1 MRQHPKFTSEP
12 CDDNDGV
19 NYGAYIY
26 MRVIKFMILVLFM
39 TLTTV
44 GFVFAL
50 SISDVYDQVVTSC

>member
-1 MRQHPKFTSEP
+1 MIMMV
-12 CDDNDGV
+12 DGV
-19 NYGAYIY
+19 NYGAYLY
-26 MRVIKFMILVLFM
+26 MRVIKFMIFM